1 MTEIERLLE
10 VMAQLRNPDGGCPWD
25 QAQTYATIL
34 PYTLEEAYEVA
45 DAIEGGNRE
54 EIKKE
59 LGDLLFQVV
68 FYAQIASE
76 EQAFTFKD
84 VVQAITEKM
93 IVRHPHVF
101 SDAQYANQAEQQAA
115 WETIKAAERDSVP
128 ASLLDDV
135 PRTLPAVMRAMKL
148 QRKAARVGFDWS
160 AVAPVLDK
168 VQEELTEIQ
177 CALHADEPTA
187 RVAEEVGDLLFA
199 CVNLARHLSVEP
211 ESALRIANHRFES
224 RFRHIETQ
232 LAALGRN
239 PEQASLAELD
249 ALWEQAKTIERS

>member
-54 EIKKE
+54 ELKKE

-93 IVRHPHVF
+93 IARHPHVF

-115 WETIKAAERDSVP
+115 WEQIKATERDSIL
-128 ASLLDDV
+128 AGLLDDI

-148 QRKAARVGFDWS
+148 QRKAARVGFDWP

-177 CALHADEPTA
+177 CALNANEPSE

-199 CVNLARHLSVEP
+199 CVNLARHLRVEP
-211 ESALRIANHRFES
+211 ESALRTANHRFES
-224 RFRHIETQ
+224 RFRYIEAQ
-232 LAALGRN
+232 LTALDRN

-249 ALWEQAKTIERS
+249 ALWEQAKTIERG